1 MYEYNLKLVL
11 DYNIDSDVDWT
22 SDDNYSEAFSEAIDD
37 LKDDSMYDLK
47 NKLLA
52 ESKRQQVKAK
62 LGGDVYD
69 NQGDE
74 DFALNNLYTSIGF
87 VSDKYIDEEYLSNTL
102 LDIFAD
108 CIGKGNAS
116 GSYRASSDWR
126 WYGDPS
132 IEYDEVDFDMDVW
145 IAGIEVVDVDGD
157 IEL

>member
-1 MYEYNLKLVL
+1 MYEYNLKLIL

-22 SDDNYSEAFSEAIDD
+22 SDDNYSEAFSEAIDA
-37 LKDDSMYDLK
+37 LNDDSIYDLK
-47 NKLLA
+47 NKLLV
-52 ESKRQQVKAK
+52 ESKKQQVKAK

-74 DFALNNLYTSIGF
+74 NFALNDLYTSIGF
-87 VSDKYIDEEYLSNTL
+87 VSDEYIDEEYLVATL

-108 CIGKGNAS
+108 CIGKGRAS

-132 IEYDEVDFDMDVW
+132 IDYNEVDFDMDVW
-145 IAGIEVVDVDGD
+145 VVGIEIVDIDEAD
-157 IEL
+157 

>member
-1 MYEYNLKLVL
+1 MYEYNLKLIL

-22 SDDNYSEAFSEAIDD
+22 SDSYTEAFSDAIDD
-37 LKDDSMYDLK
+37 LKDDAVYNLR
-47 NKLLA
+47 NKILA
-52 ESKRQQVKAK
+52 ESKKQLVKVN

-87 VSDKYIDEEYLSNTL
+87 VSEKYIDEEYLVDNL

-108 CIGKGNAS
+108 CIGTGNTS
-116 GSYRASSDWR
+116 GSYKVSGNWR

-132 IEYDEVDFDMDVW
+132 IEYGEVDFDMDVW
-145 IAGIEVVDVDGD
+145 VAGIEVVDVD
-157 IEL
+157 EVEE

>member
-1 MYEYNLKLVL
+1 MYEYNLKLIL

-47 NKLLA
+47 NKLLDEA
-52 ESKRQQVKAK
+52 KKQQVKAK
-62 LGGDVYD
+62 LAGDVYD

-74 DFALNNLYTSIGF
+74 NFALNDLYTSIGF
-87 VSDKYIDEEYLSNTL
+87 VSDKYIDEEYLVDTL

-108 CIGKGNAS
+108 CIGKGRAS
-116 GSYRASSDWR
+116 GSYRASGNWR

-145 IAGIEVVDVDGD
+145 IAGIEVVDVD
-157 IEL
+157 EAY

>member
-1 MYEYNLKLVL
+1 MYEYNLKLIL

-22 SDDNYSEAFSEAIDD
+22 SDDTYSEAFSEAIDD

-52 ESKRQQVKAK
+52 ESKKQQVKAK

-74 DFALNNLYTSIGF
+74 NFALNDLYTSIGF
-87 VSDKYIDEEYLSNTL
+87 VSDKYIDEEYLVATL

-108 CIGKGNAS
+108 CIGKGRAS
-116 GSYRASSDWR
+116 GSYRVSGDWR
-126 WYGDPS
+126 WYGDPG
-132 IEYDEVDFDMDVW
+132 IEYNEVDFDMDVW
-145 IAGIEVVDVDGD
+145 VVGIEVVDVGEAD
-157 IEL
+157 